1 MNYSFW
7 DTYFYITKL
16 KEAENIFKE
25 WEPFLSDDKYV
36 SDSDW
41 SMAQTKS
48 SIRNNKNKDLPWK
61 VWFDAIQPQMNT
73 YLESLDPQ
81 MPYSVHCDEMWF
93 NKYTK
98 GDYQEPHDHAFP
110 GRGVSAIYV
119 LDYPQ
124 DEKDPGGHLVFEC
137 PNFPVVRSSGLDR
150 IFNAW
155 NYQHITPPLE
165 KGTLIFFPSW
175 ISHYVLP
182 SKTDKRRATIA
193 ANFVVR
199 GVPKDE

>member
-1 MNYSFW
+1 MNISFW
-7 DTYFYITKL
+7 DTYFYLTKL
-16 KEAENIFKE
+16 EEAEKILEE
-25 WEPFLSDDKYV
+25 WKPFLSNDKYLG
-36 SDSDW
+36 DSEWD
-41 SMAQTKS
+41 MAQAKS
-48 SIRNNKNKDLPWK
+48 SIRKENSKDLPWK
-61 VWFDAIQPQMNT
+61 VWFDAIQPQMNK
-73 YLESLDPQ
+73 YLENLDPQ
-81 MPYSVHCDEMWF
+81 VPYSVHCDEMWF
-93 NKYTK
+93 NEYSK

-124 DEKDPGGHLVFEC
+124 DVKDPGGQLVFEC
-137 PNFPVVRSSGLDR
+137 PNFPMVRSSGLDR

-155 NYQHITPPLE
+155 NYQHITPRLE
-165 KGTLIFFPSW
+165 VGTLIFFPSW

-199 GVPKDE
+199 DVSKDE

>member
-16 KEAENIFKE
+16 NEAENIFKE

-73 YLESLDPQ
+73 YLF
-81 MPYSVHCDEMWF
+81 C
-93 NKYTK
+93 
-98 GDYQEPHDHAFP
+98 
-110 GRGVSAIYV
+110 
-119 LDYPQ
+119 
-124 DEKDPGGHLVFEC
+124 
-137 PNFPVVRSSGLDR
+137 
-150 IFNAW
+150 
-155 NYQHITPPLE
+155 
-165 KGTLIFFPSW
+165 TL
-175 ISHYVLP
+175 
-182 SKTDKRRATIA
+182 R
-193 ANFVVR
+193 
-199 GVPKDE
+199 